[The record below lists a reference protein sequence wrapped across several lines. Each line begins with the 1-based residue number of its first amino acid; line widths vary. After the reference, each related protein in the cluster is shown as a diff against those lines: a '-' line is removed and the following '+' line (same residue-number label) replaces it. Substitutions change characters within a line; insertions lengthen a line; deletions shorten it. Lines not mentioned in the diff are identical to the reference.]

1 MWGASVETWLKALKV
16 FVVVAGILIVL
27 GTATLI
33 WFIVQRGLPK
43 DRTVGP
49 ATATVPGDVILSIP
63 AGMRVTGVQ
72 FDAGRALLLLADG
85 AGRQHLLLVDLATGE
100 RLGLLRIV
108 PETP

>member
-1 MWGASVETWLKALKV
+1 METWLKALKV

-33 WFIVQRGLPK
+33 WLLVQRGLPE
-43 DRTVGP
+43 DRTAGR
-49 ATATVPGDVILSIP
+49 ATATVPGDGTLRIP
-63 AGMRVTGVQ
+63 AGMRVAGAQ
-72 FDAGRALLLLADG
+72 LDGGRALLLLVDG
-85 AGRQHLLLVDLATGE
+85 EGRQHLLLVDLATGE